1 MERWTEERLER
12 YEHLR
17 FERPSPGVLLITID
31 RPERHNAANEV
42 LHNELTN
49 VWADVD
55 ADPQTNVAVITGQGS
70 TFCPGGDV
78 EMLEQLA
85 GSWRLVADTAR
96 EAGELVTNIIDCPK
110 PIVSAI
116 NGPAVGAGLA
126 VALMADISVIA
137 EDARVTDG
145 HVKIG
150 VGAGDHAA
158 IVWPLLCGMAKA
170 KYLLMTAEMIDG
182 REAERLGLVSLCEPR
197 ENVLPKALE
206 IAAGLATGSQYA
218 IRWTK
223 RTLNHWLHAARPA
236 FDASTAY
243 EMLAFLGPDAAE
255 GVKALGEKRPPEFPS
270 GASG

>member
-1 MERWTEERLER
+1 MGAWDN

-17 FERPSPGVLLITID
+17 FERPAPGVLLITID
-31 RPERHNAANEV
+31 RPERHNAANAV
-42 LHNELTN
+42 LHSELTH
-49 VWADVD
+49 VWKDVD
-55 ADPQTNVAVITGQGS
+55 ADPEANVAVITGQGK

-78 EMLEQLA
+78 EMLERLIDEWELA
-85 GSWRLVADTAR
+85 AATAR
-96 EAGELVTNIIDCPK
+96 EAQELVLNMIDCPK
-110 PIVSAI
+110 PIISAI

-126 VALMADISVIA
+126 VAFMADISVIA

-170 KYLLMTAEMIDG
+170 KYLLLTAKMIDG
-182 REAERLGLVSLCEPR
+182 REAERIGLVSLCEPAA
-197 ENVLPKALE
+197 NVLPTALE
-206 IAAGLATGSQYA
+206 IAADLAQGSQHA

-223 RTLNHWLHAARPA
+223 RTLNHWMHQARPA

-255 GVKALGEKRPPEFPS
+255 GVRALGEKRPPKFPS
-270 GASG
+270 GAT

>member
-1 MERWTEERLER
+1 MQRWTEDRFEQ

-31 RPERHNAANEV
+31 RPERHNAANDV
-42 LHNELTN
+42 LHHELTE

-55 ADPQTNVAVITGQGS
+55 ADPKTNVAVITGAGK

-78 EMLEQLA
+78 EMLEQLVD
-85 GSWRLVADTAR
+85 SWQLVADTAR
-96 EAGELVTNIIDCPK
+96 EAQDLVTNMVDCPK
-110 PIVSAI
+110 PIISAI
-116 NGPAVGAGLA
+116 NGAAVGAGLA

-137 EDARVTDG
+137 EDARITDG
-145 HVKIG
+145 HTRIG

-158 IVWPLLCGMAKA
+158 IVWPLLCGLAKA
-170 KYLLMTAEMIDG
+170 KYLLLTAKLIDG
-182 REAERLGLVSLCEPR
+182 REAERLGLVSVCEPR
-197 ENVLPKALE
+197 ENVLPAALE
-206 IAAGLATGSQYA
+206 IAAGLAEGPQHA

-223 RTLNHWLHAARPA
+223 RTLNHWMNQARPA

-255 GVKALGEKRPPEFPS
+255 GVRALGEKRPPQFPS
-270 GASG
+270 GAS